1 MAASEK
7 ENYTGRNISGRRAW
21 APGAQAA
28 VLEHPKSDF
37 AEGPQTVQIPIVK
50 SCILASRRS
59 KSKFFINFKM
69 FKISSEN

>member
-7 ENYTGRNISGRRAW
+7 ENYTGRNISGRQAP
-21 APGAQAA
+21 APGAQAP
-28 VLEHPKSDF
+28 VLKHPKSDF

-50 SCILASRRS
+50 SCILASRRP
-59 KSKFFINFKM
+59 KSKISRNFKM